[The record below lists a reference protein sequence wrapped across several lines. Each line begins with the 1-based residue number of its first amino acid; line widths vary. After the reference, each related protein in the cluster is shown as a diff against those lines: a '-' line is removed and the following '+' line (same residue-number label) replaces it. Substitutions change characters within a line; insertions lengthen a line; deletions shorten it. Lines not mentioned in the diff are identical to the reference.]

1 MGRSIEQLHAGQ
13 LLGGYRLEARV
24 GRGGFA
30 HVLRA
35 LRVGDGQ
42 QVALKVLRLDRGDLE
57 RRRRRLL
64 DEGRL
69 MQRLQHPRVLGCL
82 GPGRDGPWTFLVL
95 PWIDGAPLSAA
106 LEAGPLEPGRALDCG
121 FQVLEALE
129 YLHRRGV
136 VHQDVK
142 PDNVL
147 LDRRGGCTL
156 CDFGLAS
163 SLVGALVA
171 RARRERRVAG
181 SASYR
186 APEQAD
192 PDADVGPPADIHGF
206 GVTLHRLLTGRLPE
220 AGAPDPALDAP
231 LRGLLARCLDPAPA
245 RRPTASALRGA
256 LHALGHGP

>member
-1 MGRSIEQLHAGQ
+1 MVERLHAGQ
-13 LLGGYRLEARV
+13 ILGGYRLEAKV

-35 LRVGDGQ
+35 ERLSDRQ
-42 QVALKVLRLDRGDLE
+42 QVVLKVLRLDRGDTARRE
-57 RRRRRLL
+57 RRLV
-64 DEGRL
+64 DEGRI
-69 MQRLQHPRVLGCL
+69 MQRLEHPRVLRCL
-82 GPGRDGPWTFLVL
+82 GVGRDGPWTFLVL

-106 LEAGPLEPGRALDCG
+106 IAQGPLARGRALDCG

-156 CDFGLAS
+156 CDFGLS
-163 SLVGALVA
+163 FSVMDALVD
-171 RARRERRVAG
+171 RARGVRRVAG
-181 SASYR
+181 STSYR

-192 PDADVGPPADIHGF
+192 PDAEVGPPADIHGF

-220 AGAPDPALDAP
+220 AGAPDAALGPELKD
-231 LRGLLARCLDPAPA
+231 LIARCLERDPA

-256 LHALGHGP
+256 LHELSG